1 MLEPSSKILTRDQAE
16 ARKAAAVR
24 FAENVLG
31 DPDKADDI
39 ESEDLDDWIERKG
52 ITLID
57 NPGRRSPKM
66 ANSNMSKDELL
77 DYVDELEA
85 ENSDLQDAL
94 DSIAD
99 IVAAP
104 SGDDDPADG
113 DDTADGDAEGNAADD
128 Y

>member
-1 MLEPSSKILTRDQAE
+1 VASKILTRDQAE

-24 FAENVLG
+24 FAGNFLG

-39 ESEDLDDWIERKG
+39 ESEDLDDWIELKG

-66 ANSNMSKDELL
+66 ANANMSKDELL
-77 DYVDELEA
+77 DYVDQLEA

-104 SGDDDPADG
+104 SGDDD
-113 DDTADGDAEGNAADD
+113 TADGDAEDNAADD